1 MSNKIQESTAASANQ
16 GQTHPDAIITHKDG
30 PRSEH
35 AIHKIGLIA
44 SREFKTRI
52 QQRSYTISLIVI
64 AAIILIG
71 TCVPT
76 AVAFF
81 TRGSASVNL
90 TMINNAGTIAN
101 LDNTTLSQYFSR
113 ALNGTSSSAS
123 SSSSSTHFTLHS
135 ATASELNNLKGEVKN
150 GKISILLVIER
161 DATKN
166 LHFTYYTN
174 SMSGD
179 SSNAPQVQGVANQL
193 STLDKASLL
202 GLNTTQTLNLFAP
215 PAFNIV
221 STQTSNGNN
230 DLTQRLTGYFI
241 GIAGMILILMSI
253 MQYGV
258 GVATGVA
265 EEKGSRIMEILVN
278 AASPFQLM
286 TGKILGIGAAG
297 LLQMLIQ
304 VIVGVLGF
312 LIQYPLSSLLGV
324 NSIQITLTLNP
335 TTIMVFVLML
345 VYFILG
351 FLMYATL
358 FAAVGALVQRIDEV
372 QSASAPVTTFIMIG
386 YAASFIGGSMLITN
400 PVTPTWFRIMSLIP
414 FFTPTMMMI
423 RAGAGAAPFWEIAL
437 SIVLL
442 IVMVFVCLWISA
454 RIYRYG
460 ILMYGQKPSMKQLF
474 KIVRQ

>member
-1 MSNKIQESTAASANQ
+1 MSNRIQESTTTSANQ
-16 GQTHPDAIITHKDG
+16 GQAHPDATITHKDG
-30 PRSEH
+30 SRSEH
-35 AIHKIGLIA
+35 AIRKIGLIA
-44 SREFKTRI
+44 TREFKTRI
-52 QQRSYTISLIVI
+52 QQRSYSISLIII

-76 AVAFF
+76 AIAFF
-81 TRGSASVNL
+81 TRGSTSLNL

-113 ALNGTSSSAS
+113 ALNGTSLS
-123 SSSSSTHFTLHS
+123 SSSSSTHFTLHT
-135 ATASELNNLKGEVKN
+135 ATASELNSLKGEVKN

-161 DATKN
+161 DTTKN

-179 SSNAPQVQGVANQL
+179 SSNAPQIQGVANQL
-193 STLDKASLL
+193 STLDKASQL
-202 GLNTTQTLNLFAP
+202 GLNTTQTLNLFTP

-221 STQTSNGNN
+221 STQTSNGN
-230 DLTQRLTGYFI
+230 DDITQRLTGYFI

-286 TGKILGIGAAG
+286 SGKILGIGAAG

-312 LIQYPLSSLLGV
+312 LIQYPLSALLGV
-324 NSIQITLTLNP
+324 SSIHITLTLNP
-335 TTIMVFVLML
+335 TIIMVFVLML

-386 YAASFIGGSMLITN
+386 YAASFVGGSMLITN
-400 PVTPTWFRIMSLIP
+400 PVAPMWFRVMALIP

-423 RAGAGAAPFWEIAL
+423 QAGAGVASFWEIAL

-442 IVMVFVCLWISA
+442 VAMVFICIWISA

-460 ILMYGQKPSMKQLF
+460 ILMYGQKPNMKQLF